1 MAEDDPF
8 DYAFGQFGDQNPPG
22 TMTGLG
28 LGPNDPLYDWG
39 SNMKPAD
46 LMQYMHDPEGFKQ
59 NMINQG
65 VPPPDH
71 HYVATPTGL
80 QAVDPQ
86 SGQPVIRTEGGR
98 IKGNLSDYLAP
109 TAAQA
114 VAPPGQ
120 PRSLAYMDPGGG
132 FGQSPEAEALPESG
146 KGTPPSP
153 GQIGGAL
160 LPPPITPQRP
170 PPLLP
175 KLRNPSEVPE
185 GTTPLPRARPGGGEP
200 AELPPV
206 PETEAR
212 PGSTPAERAKEK
224 KEKKAEVEPLS
235 SEAMSDFAKSLQGVK
250 MPQRPAWQPMGA
262 PAVRSPVGIQ
272 PQIQGL
278 LAAIGQGRPS
288 PQQVA
293 LMRLLG
299 RA

>member
-1 MAEDDPF
+1 MANDDPY
-8 DYAFGQFGDQNPPG
+8 DYAFGQFGDVNPPG
-22 TMTGLG
+22 TMTPMG
-28 LGPNDPLYDWG
+28 LGPNDPLIDWG

-86 SGQPVIRTEGGR
+86 SGQPIIRTAGGK
-98 IKGNLSDYLAP
+98 IQGNLSDYLGP
-109 TAAQA
+109 SAAQA

-132 FGQSPEAEALPESG
+132 LGQSPEAEALPESAKRVPVSPADVG
-146 KGTPPSP
+146 K
-153 GQIGGAL
+153 AF

-170 PPLLP
+170 PPELP

-185 GTTPLPRARPGGGEP
+185 GTIPLPRPSPLRQGP
-200 AELPPV
+200 AELPPI
-206 PETEAR
+206 PETEPR
-212 PGSTPAERAKEK
+212 PGSTPAKRAEEK
-224 KEKKAEVEPLS
+224 KDKVEPLS

-272 PQIQGL
+272 PQIQTL
-278 LAAIGQGRPS
+278 LSAIGQGRPS